1 MVEIGDLCENEQ
13 SLRQKSESTND
24 KSSSQNKDT
33 MGPFVCVCV
42 LINFVV
48 YTLYTVYTIQRT
60 DRIRVDTHKLPCK

>member
-48 YTLYTVYTIQRT
+48 YTVYRSYTRRHTQT
-60 DRIRVDTHKLPCK
+60 TL